1 MREIELEE
9 EEELNQREKDLKKRE
24 KILRMPKCK
33 KKCNIILLHAIG
45 STLLYVV
52 ILISIYYNSNL
63 YYILYFQFLCS
74 STVRLLVHPWVQ
86 RVLRIFAKRKGIF
99 HFSLETTTHHFQVS
113 DAQQDRAVPRE
124 SRVVAANVEQASV
137 SSNLAFVA
145 LLPYVFDTSSHH
157 LCLDTFCTWL
167 KIYVA
172 YCILFWNVDTMWP
185 FYFVFPLKYFKNYC

>member
-24 KILRMPKCK
+24 KNLRIPKCK

-63 YYILYFQFLCS
+63 YYILDFQFLCS

-113 DAQQDRAVPRE
+113 DVQQDRAVPRE
-124 SRVVAANVEQASV
+124 SRVVAANVEQASGV
-137 SSNLAFVA
+137 VQSCLCGPIAICVWYIITPS
-145 LLPYVFDTSSHH
+145 VFRYI
-157 LCLDTFCTWL
+157 L
-167 KIYVA
+167 YVA
-172 YCILFWNVDTMWP
+172 KNICSLLHTLLKCWYYVTVLFCISS
-185 FYFVFPLKYFKNYC
+185 